1 MLGIEKWRG
10 GGWVEA
16 DIGSITRQ
24 KRNKFIHKLNELQ
37 RVTSRKA
44 LWASMHGFFITQ
56 RASVISRICF

>member
-1 MLGIEKWRG
+1 MLGIEKG
-10 GGWVEA
+10 GGGA

-44 LWASMHGFFITQ
+44 LWASMHGFFIT
-56 RASVISRICF
+56 